1 MKKQLHLFVLLLLTI
16 NLSVVNAQD
25 LTNALPDYDHKV
37 ELAPLVGWALNG
49 SINFVQGDVKF
60 NDAMN
65 YGAALSVNTGY
76 GSFAEVIYTFTSTD
90 ANYRSYISP
99 DSRRF
104 DLDIHYIQ
112 IGGVKEFKV
121 DRIRPFGTIGIG
133 ASGFVPKN
141 DRTLESWWSF
151 AMNFGVGVKIN
162 ISESIGIRLQA
173 RMLMPLYFAGA
184 GIFCSTGGC
193 GGGLTASSNIIQGDF
208 MGGLV
213 FGF

>member
-1 MKKQLHLFVLLLLTI
+1 MRHRVVAPPEPCRSLRLTSKRLSNAGRRYI
-16 NLSVVNAQD
+16 NARHEWLELSV
-25 LTNALPDYDHKV
+25 
-37 ELAPLVGWALNG
+37 
-49 SINFVQGDVKF
+49 
-60 NDAMN
+60 
-65 YGAALSVNTGY
+65 
-76 GSFAEVIYTFTSTD
+76 
-90 ANYRSYISP
+90 
-99 DSRRF
+99 DSRKF

-112 IGGVKEFKV
+112 IGGVKEFKI
-121 DRIRPFGTIGIG
+121 DRVRPFGTLGLG

-151 AMNFGVGVKIN
+151 AINFGAGVKIN

-173 RMLMPLYFAGA
+173 RMLMPLYFSGA

-193 GGGLTASSNIIQGDF
+193 GGGLTASSNVIQGDF